1 MTPKRYYTF
10 MIDPELADA
19 LREAK
24 DQTPDLSEAA
34 IIRQALR
41 DWFAK
46 HGIAIKKSER
56 RRASRPKRS
65 PKEAQR

>member
-10 MIDPELADA
+10 MIDVELADA

-24 DQTPDLSEAA
+24 RQSSEWSEAA

-41 DWFAK
+41 EWFTK
-46 HGIAIKKSER
+46 HGVKVKTTDDRKRASTR
-56 RRASRPKRS
+56 RRP
-65 PKEAQR
+65 